1 MNLSRENLQYLIDA
15 FEIIA
20 SSLDSK
26 EVLNRIMNQAAK
38 LTGAEAASIFI
49 IDEATSELQLKVATN
64 LNEEKTQKISTPIGE
79 GLVGYVAQTGKL
91 INLSNAQ
98 NDSRFYRAI
107 DLITGITTRSCLTVP
122 LIVENKIVGATQVLN
137 KAGGKNFSQEDELL
151 LTEFSR
157 LASVTLNK
165 SWLHE
170 QIIEKKKI
178 EADLEIARSIQNK
191 LLPDKELIQNNFV
204 FNGFYKP
211 AQNIGGDY
219 FDYYPLSANEVFFT
233 VGDVSGKGAQASIL
247 MASVKSF
254 LSASLES
261 SIDFA
266 AIVFRL
272 NNFFFLNSPLDKFIT
287 MFLGILNT
295 ENGNLAY
302 INAGHEPPIII
313 RNSNEVEELKS
324 NNFML
329 GALDNLEFKTSES
342 ILNAGDI
349 LFVYTD
355 GVTEAKSKDKKY
367 FGLKNLIDQLTN
379 CKNERMDFIKIIP
392 EKLNAFTHLAEQSDD
407 ITFMIIK

>member
-1 MNLSRENLQYLIDA
+1 MNLSRENLEYLIAA
-15 FEIIA
+15 FEIVA

-26 EVLNRIMNQAAK
+26 EVLNKIMNQAAK

-49 IDEATSELQLKVATN
+49 VDESAGKLDLKVATN
-64 LNEEKTQKISTPIGE
+64 LTEEQAQKISTPIGE
-79 GLVGYVAQTGKL
+79 GLVGYVAKTGKL

-98 NDSRFYRAI
+98 DDSRFYRAI
-107 DLITGITTRSCLTVP
+107 DKITGVTTKSCLTVP

-137 KAGGKNFSQEDELL
+137 KADGKVFSNGDELL

-157 LASVTLNK
+157 LASVTLNT

-170 QIIEKKKI
+170 QIVEKKKI

-191 LLPDKELIQNNFV
+191 LLPDKELVHNKFN

-219 FDYYPLSANEVFFT
+219 FDYYPLSLNEVFFT

-254 LSASLES
+254 LAASLDTNN
-261 SIDFA
+261 DFA
-266 AIVFRL
+266 ELVFKL
-272 NNFFFLNSPLDKFIT
+272 NNFFFLNSPYDKFIT
-287 MFLGILNT
+287 MFLGILDT
-295 ENGNLAY
+295 ETGSMTY
-302 INAGHEPPIII
+302 INAGHEPPVII
-313 RNSNEVEELKS
+313 RDSNKVEELVS

-329 GALDNLEFKTSES
+329 GALDNLEFKTSET

-349 LFVYTD
+349 LFIYSD

-367 FGLKNLIDQLTN
+367 FGAANLIGHLLS
-379 CKNERMDFIKIIP
+379 CKKEKEDFIKFIP
-392 EKLNAFTHLAEQSDD
+392 EKINAFTRHAEQSDD
-407 ITFMIIK
+407 ITFLVIK